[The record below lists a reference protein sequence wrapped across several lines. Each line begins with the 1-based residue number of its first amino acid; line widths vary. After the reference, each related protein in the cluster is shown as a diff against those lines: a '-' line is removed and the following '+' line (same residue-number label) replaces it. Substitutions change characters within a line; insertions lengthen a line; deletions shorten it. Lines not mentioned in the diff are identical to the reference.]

1 MLNRHIDSIIERHYA
16 TTKKVNSKKQG
27 EVDFLLEQD
36 SEIIPLE
43 VKSGKDYQRHIALNN
58 LLTNAE
64 YNIRR
69 AIVLS
74 NENVSVAGN
83 VLYVPVYMTM
93 FLHYRKSEGPIIY
106 HPELP

>member
-16 TTKKVNSKKQG
+16 TTSKAM
-27 EVDFLLEQD
+27 LLT
-36 SEIIPLE
+36 
-43 VKSGKDYQRHIALNN
+43 SGKDYQRHIALNN

-69 AIVLS
+69 AIVFS